1 MSNSTLKEEYINFIA
16 NEYLG
21 VLLILNRAPLIA
33 VNPKGNTIEL
43 YPRFTEDDLEKFCI
57 SDLFEWEVNN
67 ICNCAY
73 YKADYEESIKVAS
86 KIVDYIGNGVLLY
99 GNAIYKIVYHTKEIP
114 MTIEMSAS
122 NSSILQV
129 LLYLIKK
136 EAEIIEIKSKIYE

>member
-21 VLLILNRAPLIA
+21 VLLIVNRAPLIA
-33 VNPKGNTIEL
+33 VDLKGGAIEVYL
-43 YPRFTEDDLEKFCI
+43 RFTENDLEEFCI
-57 SDLFEWEVNN
+57 SDIFGKEVEAFS
-67 ICNCAY
+67 IHEVD
-73 YKADYEESIKVAS
+73 YKESIKVAS
-86 KIVDYIGNGVLLY
+86 KIVEYIGSGVLLY

-114 MTIEMSAS
+114 MTVGMSAS
-122 NSSILQV
+122 NYSILQV

>member
-21 VLLILNRAPLIA
+21 ILLIVNKVPLIA
-33 VNPKGNTIEL
+33 VDLKGDAIVV
-43 YPRFTEDDLEKFCI
+43 YPRFTEDDLENSCVSDIFEREVEALCI
-57 SDLFEWEVNN
+57 HE
-67 ICNCAY
+67 
-73 YKADYEESIKVAS
+73 ADYKESIKVAS
-86 KIVDYIGNGVLLY
+86 KIVDYIGSGVLLY

-114 MTIEMSAS
+114 MTVRMSAS

-136 EAEIIEIKSKIYE
+136 EAEIIEIKSKVYE

>member
-21 VLLILNRAPLIA
+21 ILLIVNKAPLIA
-33 VNPKGNTIEL
+33 VDLKGNAIEL
-43 YPRFTEDDLEKFCI
+43 YLRFTEDDLEEFCI
-57 SDLFEWEVNN
+57 SDIFERDVEALF
-67 ICNCAY
+67 IHD
-73 YKADYEESIKVAS
+73 ADYKESIKVAS
-86 KIVDYIGNGVLLY
+86 KIVDYIGSGVLLY
-99 GNAIYKIVYHTKEIP
+99 GNAIYKVVYNTKEIP